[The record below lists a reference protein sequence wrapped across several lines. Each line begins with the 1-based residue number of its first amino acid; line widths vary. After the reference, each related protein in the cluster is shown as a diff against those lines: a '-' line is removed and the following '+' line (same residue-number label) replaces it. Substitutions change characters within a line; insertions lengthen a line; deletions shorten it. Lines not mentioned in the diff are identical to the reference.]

1 MLKRVISLIVGATC
15 MVSMTGVFAGSY
27 VSTTT
32 TYSGTTD
39 ANGKPQIQVTT
50 NVTLGANEVVTYLVY
65 RETNSGGEEVTTS
78 NLTGDDIVYVDQ
90 YKNSSSSTA
99 EKAFSYVTLASDIG
113 SPIKTGADVTNT
125 LSTEVIP
132 DFSFKVVDANNTLYW
147 GGNSLPTAEQ
157 GLYKF
162 ETTLGVDD
170 VVKGVKVGNTD
181 VVNWFVSDT
190 GAKTLW
196 IDADEIAAAASSATI
211 TVTLD
216 SADVSVD
223 TKSVAYYAAENNDD
237 SELTFENDATGTSTD
252 DMASV
257 IVVGNVVGNVSEFGI
272 QLADT
277 ENGAKTTEANVSGN
291 VARLEAL
298 GKNVAGDYAVR
309 VYDSGN
315 FGNVDT
321 IYACAYY
328 KTANGTVVVGDAKAI
343 TLSTGN

>member
-27 VSTTT
+27 DSTTT

-50 NVTLGANEVVTYLVY
+50 NVTLDANEVVTYLVY

-99 EKAFSYVTLASDIG
+99 TKAFSYVTVASDIG
-113 SPIKTGADVTNT
+113 SPIKTGADVTT
-125 LSTEVIP
+125 PDTEVIP
-132 DFSFKVVDANNTLYW
+132 DFNFKVVDATDDTLYW

-196 IDADEIAAAASSATI
+196 IDADEIAAEASSATI
-211 TVTLD
+211 TVTLG
-216 SADVSVD
+216 SAKVSVA
-223 TKSVAYYAAENNDD
+223 TRSVAYYAAGDNDHA
-237 SELTFENDATGTSTD
+237 DASDGTD
-252 DMASV
+252 LANMASV

-298 GKNVAGDYAVR
+298 GKNVSGDYAVR
-309 VYDSGN
+309 VYTSDN
-315 FGNVDT
+315 FGKDT

-328 KTANGTVVVGDAKAI
+328 KTADGTVVVGDAKAI